1 MEISLNDISKKFCV
15 NPKCNGIMKEVL
27 NLAEVPWTRTCWY
40 CDVCGKHDPAIGRE
54 RVVNSYH
61 QIKGRA

>member
-1 MEISLNDISKKFCV
+1 MTNDLSKKFCIK
-15 NPKCNGIMKEVL
+15 PKCNGIMKEVL
-27 NLAEVPWTRTCWY
+27 NLADIPWTRTCWY
-40 CDVCGKHDPAIGRE
+40 CEVCGTSDPAIGRE